1 MIAGPRMVGPHKL
14 PVRQRSPEWLEAR
27 RTHITATDIPVL
39 LGLSSWKCEQDL
51 ADEKLDG
58 KITESTLRMRV
69 GAALEDLIAAAYAEQ
84 TGRKVRRVHGLWES
98 ATIPWA
104 AASPDATAAG
114 RLIELKYGA
123 KSRFAAGLPEDIEA
137 QVQWQAFVAEVPEVD
152 VAILEWG
159 ADQIDIKTIEADPAT
174 QENFVKIAADFRR
187 RLDAGGP
194 FAQSAES
201 VRRKYPQDDGTILEG
216 TRKWRD
222 LAVRLGAVRAA
233 AKLAAADRDSLEFAI
248 REMLA
253 EASGVKGDG
262 WEMTLRRNK
271 PSTRTNWPAVA
282 VGYRELLE
290 EVLHSLAMGTAE
302 WPAFSQAA
310 LERLDPILSI
320 HTETVPGPRVLRT
333 SFKGE
338 TDD

>member
-1 MIAGPRMVGPHKL
+1 MTGPRKL
-14 PVRQRSPEWLEAR
+14 RVLQRSPEWLEAR

-39 LGLSSWKCEQDL
+39 LGISSYKCEQDL
-51 ADEKLDG
+51 VDEKLNG
-58 KITESTLRMRV
+58 TITESTLRMRV
-69 GAALEDLIAAAYAEQ
+69 GAALEDLIADAYAEQ
-84 TGRKVRRVHGLWES
+84 TGRNVRRVRGLWES
-98 ATIPWA
+98 SRVSWA
-104 AASPDATAAG
+104 GASPDATAAG
-114 RLIELKYGA
+114 RLIEFKYGPR
-123 KSRFAAGLPEDIEA
+123 SRFADGLPQDIEA

-152 VAILEWG
+152 VATLAHG
-159 ADQIDIKTIEADPAT
+159 ANEIEITTVEANPAT
-174 QENFVKIAADFRR
+174 QENFVTIAADFRR

-201 VRRKYPQDDGTILEG
+201 VRRKYPQDDGILLEG
-216 TRKWRD
+216 TRQWRD

-233 AKLAAADRDSLEFAI
+233 AKGAAADRDSIEQAI

-262 WEMTLRRNK
+262 WEMSLRRNK
-271 PSTRTNWPAVA
+271 PSQRTNWPAVA
-282 VGYRELLE
+282 VGYRSLLDD
-290 EVLHSLAMGTAE
+290 LAGVDCYHLR
-302 WPAFSQAA
+302 AA
-310 LERLDPILSI
+310 LSEQAIEDLDAVRSI

>member
-14 PVRQRSPEWLEAR
+14 HVLQGSPEWLAAR
-27 RTHITATDIPVL
+27 REHITATDIPVL
-39 LGLSSWKCEQDL
+39 LGISPWKCEQDL
-51 ADEKLDG
+51 ADEKLG
-58 KITESTLRMRV
+58 ASGTESTLRMRV
-69 GAALEDLIAAAYAEQ
+69 GQAVEDLIAAAYAEE
-84 TGRKVRRVHGLWES
+84 TGRKVRRARGLWES
-98 ATIPWA
+98 SRVQWA

-114 RLIELKYGA
+114 RLIELKYGTR
-123 KSRFAAGLPEDIEA
+123 SRFADGLPQDIEA
-137 QVQWQAFVAEVPEVD
+137 QVQWQAFVAEVSEVD
-152 VAILEWG
+152 VVTLSHG
-159 ADQIDIKTIEADPAT
+159 ADKIEITTVEANPAT

-201 VRRKYPQDDGTILEG
+201 VRRKYPQEDGTILEG

-262 WEMTLRRNK
+262 WEMSLRRNK

-302 WPAFSQAA
+302 WPTFAQTA
-310 LERLDPILSI
+310 LERLDQILSI

-333 SFKGE
+333 SFKGD